1 MTGRFVVAAGLD
13 GAGWHPAAWR
23 AASARPAELFTAR
36 YWADLAGLADRG
48 GLDFVT
54 IDDALT
60 AGPADG
66 RGSDQRVDRV
76 RGRLDAVQIA
86 ARVAPITTR
95 VGLVPATVVTHTEP
109 FHAASAVSTLDHLS
123 GGRAGWLPRISLDP
137 TEAGH
142 VNVRGVPASAGE
154 AYAEAADAVEVA
166 RRLWDSWEDDAVIR
180 DVATGRFVDRDK
192 LHPVDFE
199 GPFFSVKGPSIVP
212 RPPQGQPLV
221 AADLAGAGAAAGDGA
236 AALRFAA
243 TACDLVFAAPGD
255 VAAVRAAEAQQ
266 RRAAPP
272 LVVLAD
278 VVVFLGTGAAA
289 TRARLDELDGGPP
302 AGGDTAVFAGPAA
315 GLADLVEAWP
325 RAGLDGVRLYPGVVT
340 DDLPAIVDDLLPE
353 LRRRGI
359 VGAPAGGTL
368 RERLGLARPPNRYAP
383 GARR

>member
-1 MTGRFVVAAGLD
+1 RATSASVSRSGPKPPRDAVTGRFVVAAGLD

-255 VAAVRAAEAQQ
+255 VAAVRAA
-266 RRAAPP
+266 
-272 LVVLAD
+272 

-325 RAGLDGVRLYPGVVT
+325 
-340 DDLPAIVDDLLPE
+340 
-353 LRRRGI
+353 
-359 VGAPAGGTL
+359 
-368 RERLGLARPPNRYAP
+368 
-383 GARR
+383 